1 MSEFIGF
8 IVDANKL
15 IYLNRAVLLNKKPM
29 RYSLLSLLFV
39 LSVLFTSAQN
49 VSDLPAGKYEAKMKS
64 APNKWEKGDIIILD
78 DSHYRLSTSNEVGE
92 YKFSVAA
99 QRIFFTSG
107 PLKSAFTK
115 VSMSNGKPVII
126 LPQEE
131 NGGLGLTAEIW
142 ASKQ

>member
-1 MSEFIGF
+1 
-8 IVDANKL
+8 
-15 IYLNRAVLLNKKPM
+15 M

-39 LSVLFTSAQN
+39 VSVLFTNGQS
-49 VSDLPAGKYEAKMKS
+49 VSDLPAGKYEAKLKA
-64 APNKWEKGDIIILD
+64 APNKWDKGDIIIID
-78 DSHYRLSTSNEVGE
+78 DNHYRISSSDEVGE

-115 VSMSNGKPVII
+115 VAVFNGRPVII
-126 LPQEE
+126 LPREE
-131 NGGLGLTAEIW
+131 NGILGLKAEIW

>member
-1 MSEFIGF
+1 M
-8 IVDANKL
+8 ARTAKL
-15 IYLNRAVLLNKKPM
+15 KPM
-29 RYSLLSLLFV
+29 KYSLLSLLLA
-39 LSVLFTSAQN
+39 LSVLFTNGQG
-49 VSDLPAGKYEAKMKS
+49 VSDLPAGKYEAKLKS
-64 APNKWEKGDIIILD
+64 APNKWDKGDIIIID
-78 DSHYRLSTSNEVGE
+78 DNHYRISSSDEVGE

-115 VSMSNGKPVII
+115 VAIANGKPVII

-131 NGGLGLTAEIW
+131 NGSLGLKAEIW

>member
-1 MSEFIGF
+1 MKY
-8 IVDANKL
+8 A
-15 IYLNRAVLLNKKPM
+15 
-29 RYSLLSLLFV
+29 LLSFLFV
-39 LSVLFTSAQN
+39 LSVFFTKAQN
-49 VSDLPAGKYEAKMKS
+49 VSDLPAGKYETKART
-64 APNKWEKGDIIILD
+64 AQNKWEKGDIILLD
-78 DSHYRLSTSNEVGE
+78 DTRYRLSTSSDIGE

-115 VSMSNGKPVII
+115 VALSNGKPVII

-131 NGGLGLTAEIW
+131 NGSLGLTAEIW